1 MLASHLVLV
10 PRPTLEVLERTRRGE
25 DIDPADVAALI
36 GAWDTGAASDA
47 QMSAW
52 CATAG
57 LRGIP
62 YEGALAMARAL
73 LAGGDRLELGRFG
86 PTGDPRSA
94 GGVGDSALVITAA
107 AIAAALGVKV
117 ASTGA
122 RSLAHVGGVLDALD
136 AIPGMQSR
144 MTVEDYVRQV
154 RDVGIAIAEPGER
167 LVPGERRLAIL
178 RESTATAE
186 GDVLVAVATAVRA
199 ISGGASVIALEV
211 PGGCGGLL
219 ADAGHAA
226 AVCTVVQRL
235 GAEWNRAVHAQAVVR
250 AEPLAGAAGHALEVA
265 AAAAVLRGEG
275 DPAVARRACE
285 MAEAL
290 AVACGVL
297 DSPDGAAAS
306 ALADGR
312 ALAAAE
318 RWVEAQGGEPEVW
331 TDPSLL
337 RSANITREVCAL
349 VAGVVTG
356 VDAGVVG
363 TTARWLGAGRLDP
376 GQVIDSAVGVQVLA
390 RPGVTVSSGEPLAI
404 IHSSDPWLADRAQQM
419 LGAAWDIAGDDVVL
433 IPVVGSADA

>member
-1 MLASHLVLV
+1 MLV

-25 DIDPADVAALI
+25 EVDPADVAALV
-36 GAWDTGAASDA
+36 GAWATGAASDA

-52 CATAG
+52 CAIAG
-57 LRGIP
+57 LRGVP
-62 YEGALAMARAL
+62 YEGALAMAQTL
-73 LAGGDRLELGRFG
+73 LGGGDRLELGRLG

-107 AIAAALGVKV
+107 AIAAALGVRV

-122 RSLAHVGGVLDALD
+122 RSLAHVGGVLDAID
-136 AIPGMQSR
+136 AIPGMRSR

-167 LVPGERRLAIL
+167 LVPGERRLAAL

-186 GDVLVAVATAVRA
+186 GDVLVAVATSVRA
-199 ISGGASVIALEV
+199 ISGGASAVAVEV
-211 PGGCGGLL
+211 PGGSGALL
-219 ADAGHAA
+219 PDASHAA
-226 AVCTVVQRL
+226 AVCQVVQRL

-250 AEPLAGAAGHALEVA
+250 SDPLAGAAGHALEVA

-275 DPAVARRACE
+275 DPTVAQRACA

-297 DSPDGAAAS
+297 DAPDGEAAS
-306 ALADGR
+306 ALGDGR

-331 TDPSLL
+331 TDPSRLPAA
-337 RSANITREVCAL
+337 SISREVLAPSG
-349 VAGVVTG
+349 GVVTS

-363 TTARWLGAGRLDP
+363 ITARWLGAGRLDP
-376 GQVIDSAVGVQVLA
+376 GQVIDPAVGVEVLS
-390 RPGVTVSSGEPLAI
+390 RPGATVASGEPLAVV
-404 IHSSDPWLADRAQQM
+404 HSSDPWLADRAQEM
-419 LGAAWDIAGDDVVL
+419 LGTAWDIMVEGVAL
-433 IPVVGSADA
+433 APAVGPPDA